1 MRRLGVMR
9 TLLLLT
15 VTVLLVFATIG
26 CTKYASEEDLQNLET
41 SKQAA
46 LSAESKVDEL
56 NSEKAELIQLKA
68 DKEAELQ
75 AVQAEKSKVEER
87 SAANACDCGDANCTE
102 CAEKATCDCGEADC
116 KVCSEKEAATDGG
129 EEG

>member
-1 MRRLGVMR
+1 MRRFGVMR

-46 LSAESKVDEL
+46 LSAESKVDDL
-56 NSEKAELIQLKA
+56 TSDKAELVQQKA

-75 AVQAEKSKVEER
+75 AVLAEKSKVEER
-87 SAANACDCGDANCTE
+87 STANDSDSEGND
-102 CAEKATCDCGEADC
+102 KVAD
-116 KVCSEKEAATDGG
+116 DGG
-129 EEG
+129 EE